1 MAKER
6 ISAALDIMRRMPP
19 SRIEQSLAGIINLS
33 PDDTEELL
41 QRVDQPLQE
50 QMDESEHKKY
60 IICDYNR
67 DGDSYR
73 SPWSNKYDPPL
84 EDGLTPVEALR
95 TLEIEANKTFA
106 LYAASYY
113 NNACTSVYFWSLDG
127 DAFASCWL
135 VKKEVGAGGRYVQHG
150 GWDSMHVI
158 EARPAKNNAK
168 RINYKITTTCMVS
181 LNVSNSKL
189 GNCDLSGSIMREG
202 RSTGTLDPVQGKT
215 HITHMGSL
223 LEKMENQLREHMEA
237 VYIGKTHAITSTLHV
252 YGDGQKKKLTGMAT

>member
-50 QMDESEHKKY
+50 QVDEKEHKKY

-84 EDGLTPVEALR
+84 EDGLTPVENLR
-95 TLEIEANKTFA
+95 KLEVEANDVFA
-106 LYAASYY
+106 LYAQSYY
-113 NNACTSVYFWSLDG
+113 TNATTSVYFWSLDG

-135 VKKEVGAGGRYVQHG
+135 VKKEIPSGGRYVSSG
-150 GWDSMHVI
+150 SWDSMHVI
-158 EARPAKNNAK
+158 EARPATNAK
-168 RINYKITTTCMVS
+168 RFNYKITTTCMVG
-181 LNVSNSKL
+181 LAVSNSKL
-189 GNCDLSGSIMREG
+189 GNCNLSGSIMREG
-202 RSTGTLDPVQGKT
+202 RAAGVIDPTEGKT
-215 HITHMGSL
+215 HISHMGQL

-237 VYIGKTHAITSTLHV
+237 VYIGKTHAITSTLHK

>member
-1 MAKER
+1 
-6 ISAALDIMRRMPP
+6 LDIMRRMPP

-50 QMDESEHKKY
+50 QMDEISHKKY

-84 EDGLTPVEALR
+84 EDGLTPVAALR
-95 TLEIEANKTFA
+95 ALEVESNKTLA
-106 LYAASYY
+106 LYALSYY
-113 NNACTSVYFWSLDG
+113 TGASTSVYYWSLDG

-135 VKKEVGAGGRYVQHG
+135 IKKEAGAGGRYVTG
-150 GWDSMHVI
+150 GSWDSMHVI
-158 EARPAKNNAK
+158 EARPSSTNPK

-181 LNVSNSKL
+181 MQVSNSKL
-189 GNCDLSGSIMREG
+189 GNCSLSGSIMREA
-202 RSTGTLDPVQGKT
+202 RSAGVLDAVEGKT
-215 HITHMGSL
+215 HIVHMGML

-237 VYIGKTHAITSTLHV
+237 VYIGKTHAITSTLHK
-252 YGDGQKKKLTGMAT
+252 YGDGKKKKLTGMT

>member
-6 ISAALDIMRRMPP
+6 VSAALDIMRRMPP

-50 QMDESEHKKY
+50 QVDEVSHKKY

-73 SPWSNKYDPPL
+73 SPWTNKYDPPL
-84 EDGLTPVEALR
+84 DDGLTPVAALR
-95 TLEIEANKTFA
+95 EVEIEANNTLA
-106 LYAASYY
+106 LYALSYY
-113 NNACTSVYFWSLDG
+113 TGASTSVYFWSLDG

-135 VKKEVGAGGRYVQHG
+135 IKKEAGAGRYVTAG
-150 GWDSMHVI
+150 SWDSMHVI
-158 EARPAKNNAK
+158 EARPTPGSSS
-168 RINYKITTTCMVS
+168 RVNYKITTTCMVS
-181 LNVSNSKL
+181 MTVENAKL
-189 GNCDLSGSIMREG
+189 GNCTLSGSIMREA
-202 RSTGTLDPVQGKT
+202 RSTGVLNAIEGKT
-215 HITHMGSL
+215 HIVHMGTL

-237 VYIGKTHAITSTLHV
+237 VYIGKTHAITSTLHK
-252 YGDGQKKKLTGMAT
+252 YGDGKKKKLTGMTT